1 MTTTKQRKEALDQ
14 VKMYQSNDWELKEET
29 PEYFLLKKNTLS
41 KSTSMT
47 RIVLIGAPGSG
58 KSTVGMALA
67 AHLQWPFVDTDSLI
81 ELKES
86 KKITDLFVDNGEEYF
101 RKVEFETLEEVLQE
115 ASAVISLGGGAPISQ
130 SAQDA
135 LVSSKSTIVFL
146 DVALATAAPRVGFNR
161 DRPLLLG
168 NPRAQWQALSD
179 ERRPIYEKLAT
190 QSIKVDDMTV
200 DEIIAIIES
209 NL

>member
-1 MTTTKQRKEALDQ
+1 
-14 VKMYQSNDWELKEET
+14 
-29 PEYFLLKKNTLS
+29 
-41 KSTSMT
+41 MT

-58 KSTVGMALA
+58 KSTVGIALA
-67 AHLQWPFVDTDSLI
+67 AHLQWPFVDTDALI
-81 ELKES
+81 EMKES

-101 RKVEFETLEEVLQE
+101 RHVEFETLKEVLE
-115 ASAVISLGGGAPISQ
+115 ETSAVISLGGGAPISQ
-130 SAQDA
+130 PAQDA
-135 LVSSKSTIVFL
+135 LVASDSTIVFL

-179 ERRPIYEKLAT
+179 QRRPIYEKLAT

-209 NL
+209 NLR

>member
-1 MTTTKQRKEALDQ
+1 
-14 VKMYQSNDWELKEET
+14 
-29 PEYFLLKKNTLS
+29 
-41 KSTSMT
+41 MT

-67 AHLQWPFVDTDSLI
+67 AHLQWPFVDTDALI

-101 RKVEFETLEEVLQE
+101 RAVEFETLKEVLQE
-115 ASAVISLGGGAPISQ
+115 TSAVISLGGGAPISQ
-130 SAQDA
+130 SAQSA
-135 LVSSKSTIVFL
+135 LLSSDSMIVFL
-146 DVALATAAPRVGFNR
+146 DVSLATAAPRVGFNR

-179 ERRPIYEKLAT
+179 QRRPIYEQLAT
-190 QSIKVDDMTV
+190 LSIKVDDMTV

-209 NL
+209 RLS

>member
-1 MTTTKQRKEALDQ
+1 
-14 VKMYQSNDWELKEET
+14 
-29 PEYFLLKKNTLS
+29 
-41 KSTSMT
+41 MT

-58 KSTVGMALA
+58 KSTVGVALA
-67 AHLQWPFVDTDSLI
+67 AHLQWPFVDTDALI

-101 RKVEFETLEEVLQE
+101 RSVEFETLKEVLQE
-115 ASAVISLGGGAPISQ
+115 TSAVISLGGGAPISQ
-130 SAQDA
+130 PAQDA
-135 LVSSKSTIVFL
+135 LVSSNSTIIFL

-179 ERRPIYEKLAT
+179 QRRPIYEKLAT

-209 NL
+209 ILP

>member
-1 MTTTKQRKEALDQ
+1 
-14 VKMYQSNDWELKEET
+14 
-29 PEYFLLKKNTLS
+29 
-41 KSTSMT
+41 MT

-58 KSTVGMALA
+58 KSTVGVALA
-67 AHLQWPFVDTDSLI
+67 ARLQWPFTDTDALI

-101 RKVEFETLEEVLQE
+101 RGVEFEVLQE
-115 ASAVISLGGGAPISQ
+115 VLKEDSVVISLGGGAPIS
-130 SAQDA
+130 SKAQDVLQA
-135 LVSSKSTIVFL
+135 SNSMIVFL
-146 DVALATAAPRVGFNR
+146 DVSLATAAPRVGFNR

-179 ERRPIYEKLAT
+179 QRRPIYEKLAT
-190 QSIKVDDMTV
+190 QSIKVDDMTI

-209 NL
+209 SLS

>member
-1 MTTTKQRKEALDQ
+1 
-14 VKMYQSNDWELKEET
+14 
-29 PEYFLLKKNTLS
+29 
-41 KSTSMT
+41 MT

-58 KSTVGMALA
+58 KSTVGIALA
-67 AHLQWPFVDTDSLI
+67 AHLQWPFVDTDALI

-101 RKVEFETLEEVLQE
+101 RNVEFETLKEVLE
-115 ASAVISLGGGAPISQ
+115 ETSAVISLGGGAPISQ
-130 SAQDA
+130 PAQDA
-135 LVSSKSTIVFL
+135 LVASDSTIVFL

-179 ERRPIYEKLAT
+179 QRRPIYEKLAT

-209 NL
+209 NLR

>member
-1 MTTTKQRKEALDQ
+1 
-14 VKMYQSNDWELKEET
+14 
-29 PEYFLLKKNTLS
+29 
-41 KSTSMT
+41 MT

-58 KSTVGMALA
+58 KSTVGIALA
-67 AHLQWPFVDTDSLI
+67 AHLQWPFVDTDALI
-81 ELKES
+81 EMKES

-101 RKVEFETLEEVLQE
+101 RHVEFETLKEVLE
-115 ASAVISLGGGAPISQ
+115 ETSAVISLGGGAPISQ
-130 SAQDA
+130 PAQDA
-135 LVSSKSTIVFL
+135 LVASDSTIVFL

-179 ERRPIYEKLAT
+179 QRRPIYEKLAT

-200 DEIIAIIES
+200 NEIIAIIES
-209 NL
+209 NLR

>member
-1 MTTTKQRKEALDQ
+1 
-14 VKMYQSNDWELKEET
+14 
-29 PEYFLLKKNTLS
+29 
-41 KSTSMT
+41 MT

-58 KSTVGMALA
+58 KSTVGVALA
-67 AHLQWPFVDTDSLI
+67 AHLKWPFVDTDALI

-86 KKITDLFVDNGEEYF
+86 KKITDLFVENGEEYF
-101 RKVEFETLEEVLQE
+101 RSVEFETLKEVLQE
-115 ASAVISLGGGAPISQ
+115 KSAVISLGGGAPISQ
-130 SAQDA
+130 PAQDA
-135 LVSSKSTIVFL
+135 LVSSNSTIIFL

-179 ERRPIYEKLAT
+179 QRRPIYEKLAT

-209 NL
+209 NLP